1 MVNLVTRCDRV
12 VSDPAGYLRSMPRLR
27 RVSPREP
34 GWTRRRV
41 GRGFAYLD
49 ENGNRLPEEDVVRI
63 KALAIP
69 PAWTDVWICRVPN
82 GHLQALGVDAAG
94 RRQYLY
100 HPYWRAR
107 QDELKFARVT
117 RAARRLPAMRAAV
130 LEDLADEEMTQDKA
144 CAAAVRLLDLGCFR
158 IGSDA
163 YTNGESFGLTTL
175 ERRHVRRVGD
185 TLHFEFTGKSGI
197 EHHIEVDDEPS
208 RQAIETMRRRRN
220 DSPRLLA
227 YRQGHRWVELDA
239 GTVNDYLRDR
249 TGEDLTAK
257 DFRTWHA
264 TVLAAAALAESDE
277 PGDTLASRRRAIKAA
292 VGEVAEFLGNTP
304 TIARSS
310 YIDPRVIDLY
320 EDGVTIAAATRRRHR
335 RPDARQAALERA
347 VRRMLTTS

>member
-1 MVNLVTRCDRV
+1 
-12 VSDPAGYLRSMPRLR
+12 MPRLR

-49 ENGNRLPEEDVVRI
+49 ENGNRLPEEDVARV

-69 PAWTDVWICRVPN
+69 PAWTDVWICRRPN
-82 GHLQALGVDAAG
+82 GHLQALGTDAAG

-100 HPYWRAR
+100 HPDWRAR

-117 RAARRLPAMRAAV
+117 QAARRLPAMRAAV
-130 LEDLADEEMTQDKA
+130 LEDLAAEEMTRDKA

-163 YTNGESFGLTTL
+163 YANGDSFGLTTL

-197 EHHIEVDDEPS
+197 EHHIEVEDAAS
-208 RQAIETMRRRRN
+208 LSAIESMRRRR
-220 DSPRLLA
+220 DRSDRLLA
-227 YRQGHRWVELDA
+227 YKERRRWIELDA
-239 GTVNDYLRDR
+239 GTVNDYLRGR

-264 TVLAAAALAESDE
+264 TVLAATALAESDE
-277 PGDTLASRRRAIKAA
+277 AGTTERSRRRAIKAA
-292 VGEVAEFLGNTP
+292 MVEVSEFLGNTP
-304 TIARSS
+304 AIARSS
-310 YIDPRVIDLY
+310 YVAPRLNDLS
-320 EDGVTIAAATRRRHR
+320 EDGVTIAAAARRRHR
-335 RPDARQAALERA
+335 SPDERQVALERA
-347 VRRMLTTS
+347 VRRLLMAR